1 MTVPPPTSPPRMIA
15 RISTHVL
22 DTQAGRPAVGI
33 PVGLH
38 AVAEDGSARYVGG
51 GITDDDGRVGSLT
64 GGAVPAGS
72 FRLVFETVG
81 YFVGVH
87 HTLFYPRIT
96 VDVYLDGARSHYH
109 VPVLAGLYSYTTYLG
124 S

>member
-1 MTVPPPTSPPRMIA
+1 MTVHPPPGEPRMIA

-51 GITDDDGRVGSLT
+51 GITDNDGRVGSLSD
-64 GGAVPAGS
+64 GAVPAGS
-72 FRLVFETVG
+72 YRLIFDTVG

-87 HTLFYPRIT
+87 HALFYPRIT

-109 VPVLAGLYSYTTYLG
+109 VPVLAGLYSFASYLG

>member
-1 MTVPPPTSPPRMIA
+1 MIG

-38 AVAEDGSARYVGG
+38 VVAGDGSARRVGG

-64 GGAVPAGS
+64 DDAVPAGS
-72 FRLVFETVG
+72 YRLVFDTVD

-87 HTLFYPRIT
+87 RRVFYPRIT
-96 VDVYLDGARSHYH
+96 VEVYLDGARSHYH
-109 VPVLAGLYSYTTYLG
+109 VPVLASLYSYTTYLG

>member
-1 MTVPPPTSPPRMIA
+1 MTAPPNPIE

-22 DTQAGRPAVGI
+22 DTQAGRPAAGI

-38 AVAEDGSARYVGG
+38 AVTADGTARWVGG
-51 GITDDDGRVGSLT
+51 GVTDDDGRVGSLVEA
-64 GGAVPAGS
+64 AVAAGT
-72 FRLVFETVG
+72 FRLVFDTAD

-87 HTLFYPRIT
+87 GRLFYPRIT
-96 VDVYLDGARSHYH
+96 VDVHLDGARSHYH
-109 VPVLAGLYSYTTYLG
+109 VPVLASLFSFTTYLG

>member
-1 MTVPPPTSPPRMIA
+1 MTLRPPTGEIGMIE

-38 AVAEDGSARYVGG
+38 AVAGDGSVHQVGG

-64 GGAVPAGS
+64 DGAVPAGS
-72 FRLVFETVG
+72 YRLVFDIVD

-87 HTLFYPRIT
+87 QRVFYPRIT
-96 VDVYLDGARSHYH
+96 VEVYLDGARSHYH
-109 VPVLAGLYSYTTYLG
+109 VPVLASLYSYTTYLG